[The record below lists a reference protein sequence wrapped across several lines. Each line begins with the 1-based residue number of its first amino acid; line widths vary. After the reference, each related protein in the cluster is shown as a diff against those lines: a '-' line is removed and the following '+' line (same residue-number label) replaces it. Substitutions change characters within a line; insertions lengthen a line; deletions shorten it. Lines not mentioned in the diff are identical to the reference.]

1 MFRDAW
7 RLVQRAI
14 PDRRGRLVA
23 LIALGVTAALAEGA
37 GLVLLVVIINRL
49 PGGAASG
56 GMQLEQAVL
65 VYIAIVAAAA
75 GAVWAR
81 SVQTAR
87 LRLETVDRV
96 RREAFEAVLDAS
108 WPALRQMPGP
118 AITQL
123 VTVEASRVGMGIDYL
138 MSGIAIATRVP
149 VLFAVAF
156 ALSPTLATV
165 TLAAGVALA
174 FVSFRSDR
182 LARRS
187 GERMIATGRAMQ
199 GRVAE
204 MLLGRRT
211 IKAFGLERARAGAF
225 NAALEEARAAQ
236 LAQQRA
242 FAGARAMLGFLVATA
257 TALALWLAV
266 RVMGLDLGSALVFAA
281 AYGRLGQSVLA
292 LRSSRQVVLAALPAE
307 AAIQAL
313 VTEARAAAEPVAGDP
328 VPLPRRAI
336 ALQHVSLRYDDGTM
350 ALDDVSASIP
360 IGSITAIVGPSGAG
374 KSTLADLVMGLAIPT
389 AGTVALDDREL
400 DAATRRAWRRHVGYV
415 PQDAFLFHES
425 IRDNLLAARADATDD
440 DVWRALERADA
451 AGMVRA
457 LPDGLETI
465 AGERGTRLSGGEAQR
480 IALAR
485 ALLREPALL
494 VLDEPTS
501 ALDGDSEARIIA
513 TLERLKG
520 RHTIVIV
527 AHRQALAAIADHVI
541 ALERGRLVQPPR

>member
-1 MFRDAW
+1 MLRDAW
-7 RLVQRAI
+7 RLVLRAL
-14 PDRRGRLVA
+14 PERRGRLVA
-23 LIALGVTAALAEGA
+23 LIALGIAGALAEGA
-37 GLVLLVVIINRL
+37 GLVLLAVIINRL
-49 PGGAASG
+49 PGGAAAG
-56 GMQLEQAVL
+56 GLQLEQAVCI
-65 VYIAIVAAAA
+65 YIAIVGVAA

-87 LRLETVDRV
+87 LRFETVDRV

-118 AITQL
+118 SITQL
-123 VTVEASRVGMGIDYL
+123 ITVEASRVGMGIDYL
-138 MSGIAIATRVP
+138 MSAVAIATRMP

-156 ALSPTLATV
+156 GLSPTLATV
-165 TLAAGVALA
+165 TLVAGAALA

-187 GERMIATGRAMQ
+187 GERMVATGRAMQ
-199 GRVAE
+199 GRIAE
-204 MLLGRRT
+204 ALLGRRT
-211 IKAFGLERARAGAF
+211 IKAFGLERARTSAF
-225 NAALEEARAAQ
+225 GAALEEGRAAQ

-242 FAGARAMLGFLVATA
+242 FAGARAMLGFAVATA

-266 RVMGLDLGSALVFAA
+266 RVMGLDLGSALIFAA

-292 LRSSRQVVLAALPAE
+292 LRTSRQMVLAAVPAE
-307 AAIQAL
+307 AAIQSL
-313 VTEARAAAEPVAGDP
+313 VTDARAAAEPLADDP
-328 VPLPRRAI
+328 VVLPHRAI
-336 ALQHVSLRYDDGTM
+336 ALQHVSLRYDDGTV
-350 ALDDVSASIP
+350 ALDDISVSIP
-360 IGSITAIVGPSGAG
+360 IGAITAIVGPSGAG
-374 KSTLADLVMGLAIPT
+374 KSTLADVIMGLAIPT
-389 AGTVALDDREL
+389 AGAISLDGVEV
-400 DAATRRAWRRHVGYV
+400 DAAGRRAWRAHVGYV

-440 DVWRALERADA
+440 DLWRALESADA
-451 AGMVRA
+451 AGMVRT
-457 LPDGLETI
+457 LPGGLETI

-501 ALDGDSEARIIA
+501 ALDADSEARIAA
-513 TLERLKG
+513 TLARLKG

-527 AHRQALAAIADHVI
+527 AHRQALAAIADHTI
-541 ALERGRLVQPPR
+541 ALDRGSRAG

>member
-1 MFRDAW
+1 MLRDAW
-7 RLVQRAI
+7 RLILRAL

-23 LIALGVTAALAEGA
+23 LVALGVIGALAEGA
-37 GLVLLVVIINRL
+37 GLVLLAVIINRL
-49 PGGAASG
+49 PGGAAGG

-65 VYIAIVAAAA
+65 IYIAIVAAAA

-96 RREAFEAVLDAS
+96 RRETFAAVLDAS

-138 MSGIAIATRVP
+138 MNGVAIATRVP

-156 ALSPTLATV
+156 GLSPALATL
-165 TLAAGVALA
+165 TLAAGAALA
-174 FVSFRSDR
+174 FVSFRSDH

-187 GERMIATGRAMQ
+187 GERMVATGRAMQ
-199 GRVAE
+199 GRISEA
-204 MLLGRRT
+204 LLGRRT
-211 IKAFGLERARAGAF
+211 IKAFGLERARADEFG
-225 NAALEEARAAQ
+225 AALEEARGAQ

-242 FAGARAMLGFLVATA
+242 FAGAKAMLGFAVASA

-266 RVMGLDLGSALVFAA
+266 RVMGLELGSALVFAA

-292 LRSSRQVVLAALPAE
+292 LRSSRQTVLAALPAE
-307 AAIQAL
+307 AAIESL
-313 VTEARAAAEPVAGDP
+313 ITDARAAAEPLAGTP
-328 VPLPRRAI
+328 IAPPRHAI
-336 ALQHVSLRYDDGTM
+336 ALEHVSLRYDDGTM
-350 ALDDVSASIP
+350 ALDDVSVSIP
-360 IGSITAIVGPSGAG
+360 VGSITAIVGPSGAG
-374 KSTLADLVMGLAIPT
+374 KSTLADLIMGLAVPT
-389 AGTVALDDREL
+389 GGTVALDDRVL

-425 IRDNLLAARADATDD
+425 IRDNLLAARADASDD
-440 DVWRALERADA
+440 DLWRALERADA
-451 AGMVRA
+451 ADLVRA
-457 LPDGLETI
+457 LPAGLETI
-465 AGERGTRLSGGEAQR
+465 AGERGTRFSGGEAQR

-485 ALLREPALL
+485 ALVREPALL

-501 ALDGDSEARIIA
+501 ALDAASEARIIA
-513 TLERLKG
+513 TIQRLRG
-520 RHTIVIV
+520 RHTIVVV
-527 AHRQALAAIADHVI
+527 AHRQALAAIADRAI
-541 ALERGRLVQPPR
+541 TLEKGRRTP

>member
-7 RLVQRAI
+7 RLILRAL
-14 PDRRGRLVA
+14 PDRRGRLAALVA
-23 LIALGVTAALAEGA
+23 LGMVGALAEGA
-37 GLVLLVVIINRL
+37 GLVLLAVIINRL
-49 PGGAASG
+49 PGGATAG
-56 GMQLEQAVL
+56 GLQLEQAIL
-65 VYIAIVAAAA
+65 IYIAIVGAAAL
-75 GAVWAR
+75 AVWAR
-81 SVQTAR
+81 TVQTAR

-96 RREAFEAVLDAS
+96 RREAFAAVLDAS

-118 AITQL
+118 SITQL
-123 VTVEASRVGMGIDYL
+123 ITVEASRLGMGIDYL
-138 MSGIAIATRVP
+138 MNGVAMATRVP

-156 ALSPTLATV
+156 GLSPTLATV
-165 TLAAGVALA
+165 TLAAGAALA

-182 LARRS
+182 LARQS
-187 GERMIATGRAMQ
+187 GERMVVTGRAMQ

-211 IKAFGLERARAGAF
+211 IKAFGLEHARAGAF
-225 NAALEEARAAQ
+225 AAALEDARASQ

-242 FAGARAMLGFLVATA
+242 FAGARAMLGFAVASS

-266 RVMGLDLGSALVFAA
+266 RAMGLDLGSALIFAA
-281 AYGRLGQSVLA
+281 TYGRLGQSVLA
-292 LRSSRQVVLAALPAE
+292 LRASRQKVIAAVPAE
-307 AAIQAL
+307 AAIQTL
-313 VTEARAAAEPVAGDP
+313 VAEARAAAEPIADTPVA
-328 VPLPRRAI
+328 LPHRAI
-336 ALQHVSLRYDDGTM
+336 TLDRVSLRYDDGTM
-350 ALDDVSASIP
+350 ALDDISVSIP
-360 IGSITAIVGPSGAG
+360 VGAITAIVGPSGAG
-374 KSTLADLVMGLAIPT
+374 KSTLADLVMGLSIPT
-389 AGTVALDDREL
+389 EGTVALDGREL
-400 DAATRRAWRRHVGYV
+400 DAATRRAWRTHVGYV

-440 DVWRALERADA
+440 DLWKALENADA

-457 LPDGLETI
+457 LPEGLETI

-501 ALDGDSEARIIA
+501 ALDADSEARIAA
-513 TLERLKG
+513 TLARLKG

-527 AHRQALAAIADHVI
+527 AHRQALAAIADHTI
-541 ALERGRLVQPPR
+541 ALERGCRAG